1 MTRPMDS
8 ARLTRRLAQRSIRVA
23 VSECLLGARVRWDGD
38 HNGDVWPRERLDAI
52 FSLVGLCPE
61 VGIGMGV
68 PRPPIQLMGSADAP
82 RVVAVDDPE
91 LDYTDQLASWHG
103 TAAGTLA
110 GVSGYI
116 FADRSP
122 SCGLKGV
129 KVFAEDGSWERIG
142 TGIHAAAV
150 AAAYPHLPLADAED
164 LWAPQALED
173 FAVAVVLRAM
183 KEDPPDEGTLRPLL
197 ASHW

>member
-1 MTRPMDS
+1 MRDGDL
-8 ARLTRRLAQRSIRVA
+8 AGRLAGRCIRVA

-38 HNGDVWPRERLDAI
+38 HNGDVWPRERLEGV

-68 PRPPIQLMGSADAP
+68 PRPPIQLRASADAP
-82 RVVAVDDPE
+82 RAAAVDEPE
-91 LDYTDQLASWHG
+91 LDYTDQLASWHR
-103 TAAGTLA
+103 TVAGTLA
-110 GVSGYI
+110 DVSGYI

-129 KVFAEDGSWERIG
+129 KVYAEDGSWQRVG

-150 AAAYPHLPLADAED
+150 ATAYPELPLVDAED

-173 FAVAVVLRAM
+173 FAVAVVIHATREESL
-183 KEDPPDEGTLRPLL
+183 DEEAVRRSL
-197 ASHW
+197 AAYW

>member
-1 MTRPMDS
+1 M
-8 ARLTRRLAQRSIRVA
+8 
-23 VSECLLGARVRWDGD
+23 RWDGD
-38 HNGDVWPRERLDAI
+38 HSGDVWPRERLEAI

-68 PRPPIQLMGSADAP
+68 PRPPIQLMGRADAP
-82 RVVAVDDPE
+82 RAVAVGNPE
-91 LDYTDQLASWHG
+91 LDHTDQLASWHG
-103 TAAGTLA
+103 TMAGTLA

-129 KVFAEDGSWERIG
+129 KVFGDDGSWERIG

-150 AAAYPHLPLADAED
+150 AAAYPDLPLVDAED

-173 FAVAVVLRAM
+173 FAVAVVRCAMQGESPNEGALRR
-183 KEDPPDEGTLRPLL
+183 TLAEYVPKSAYRR
-197 ASHW
+197 

>member
-1 MTRPMDS
+1 MPSLGDLS
-8 ARLTRRLAQRSIRVA
+8 RLLAQRSIRVA

-38 HNGDVWPRERLDAI
+38 HNGDVWPRERLEQM

-68 PRPPIQLMGSADAP
+68 PRRPIQLMGRAGAP
-82 RVVAVDDPE
+82 RVVAVDNPE
-91 LDYTDQLASWHG
+91 LDYTDRLASWHE

-129 KVFAEDGSWERIG
+129 KVYAPDGSSQRAG

-150 AAAYPHLPLADAED
+150 ATAYPDLPRVDAED
-164 LWAPQALED
+164 LWVPQALED
-173 FAVAVVLRAM
+173 FAVAVVLCAM
-183 KEDPPDEGTLRPLL
+183 GEESPDEGTVRRAL
-197 ASHW
+197 AANW